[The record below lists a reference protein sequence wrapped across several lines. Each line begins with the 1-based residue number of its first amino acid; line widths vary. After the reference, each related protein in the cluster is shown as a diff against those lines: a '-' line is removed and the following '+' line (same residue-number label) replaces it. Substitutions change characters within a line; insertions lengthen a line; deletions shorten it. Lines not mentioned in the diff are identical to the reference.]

1 MPIKKKSTKRSPESE
16 KIILLKRQASYYE
29 EIALQYSH
37 ELKELQQHRQ
47 QWEEREKEYQQ
58 QIKEIRHSL
67 TKYQELE
74 ADWRDKLANGTQ
86 QIRDLETKLQQ
97 QSKMLNQKESTI
109 AHYKEKVEKLNQ
121 SDALAKA
128 RQYELALE
136 EKQKIIEDYQEKERE
151 WETQLEQAKLIRK
164 QEIARHEAVAAQKI
178 QLLEQELAEAVAS
191 HTAAQA
197 ALSKQ
202 LEERDAVISKL
213 QQEETTRQEAV
224 VAEKIQLLE
233 QELAEAVASHTAAQ
247 AALSKQLEE
256 KDAMISKLQQEE
268 TNRQEAIVA
277 EKIQLLKQELEEAVA
292 SHTAAQEAL
301 SKQLEEKDSLISKL
315 QLQESTLMKTIES
328 LKNMHAEW
336 QEKEKKYKESIQEF
350 TAKET
355 RSPKTGIP
363 IQQTVHSSAKS
374 IPATSI
380 QMPTQTH
387 ATYLKPH
394 QTPHTHPINPF
405 KPTE

>member
-1 MPIKKKSTKRSPESE
+1 MPIKKKSTKRSPEKE

-37 ELKELQQHRQ
+37 ELKELQQQHQ

-58 QIKEIRHSL
+58 QLKEIRQTL
-67 TKYQELE
+67 ANYQELE
-74 ADWRDKLANGTQ
+74 ADWRDKLAGGTQ
-86 QIRDLETKLQQ
+86 QIRDLETKIQQ
-97 QSKMLNQKESTI
+97 QAKILHQKEGTI
-109 AHYKEKVEKLNQ
+109 AHYKEKVEKLNK
-121 SDALAKA
+121 SDILVKV
-128 RQYELALE
+128 REYEQALE

-151 WETQLEQAKLIRK
+151 WEKQLEQAKLTRK
-164 QEIARHEAVAAQKI
+164 QEIARQEAEAAQKI

-191 HTAAQA
+191 HTAVQE

-202 LEERDAVISKL
+202 LDEKDSLISKL
-213 QQEETTRQEAV
+213 QEQDTTRQEAEV
-224 VAEKIQLLE
+224 EQKIQLLE
-233 QELAEAVASHTAAQ
+233 QELA
-247 AALSKQLEE
+247 
-256 KDAMISKLQQEE
+256 
-268 TNRQEAIVA
+268 
-277 EKIQLLKQELEEAVA
+277 EAVA

-315 QLQESTLMKTIES
+315 QLQESNLMKTIES
-328 LKNMHAEW
+328 LKNMHAQW

-350 TAKET
+350 TAKEA

-363 IQQTVHSSAKS
+363 IQQTAHTSAKS
-374 IPATSI
+374 IPATSTPSTSI
-380 QMPTQTH
+380 QMPTQSH

>member
-1 MPIKKKSTKRSPESE
+1 MPIKKKSTKRSPANE

-37 ELKELQQHRQ
+37 ELKELQHQHQ

-58 QIKEIRHSL
+58 QLKEIRQTL
-67 TKYQELE
+67 AKYQEME
-74 ADWRDKLANGTQ
+74 AEWRDKLADGTQ
-86 QIRDLETKLQQ
+86 QIRDLETKIQQ
-97 QSKMLNQKESTI
+97 QAKILNQKEGTI
-109 AHYKEKVEKLNQ
+109 AHYKEKVEKLNK
-121 SDALAKA
+121 SDTQFKVREFEQAL
-128 RQYELALE
+128 Q

-151 WETQLEQAKLIRK
+151 WEKQLEQAKLTRK
-164 QEIARHEAVAAQKI
+164 QEIARQKAEAAQKI

-191 HTAAQA
+191 HTAAQ
-197 ALSKQ
+197 
-202 LEERDAVISKL
+202 
-213 QQEETTRQEAV
+213 ET
-224 VAEKIQLLE
+224 
-233 QELAEAVASHTAAQ
+233 
-247 AALSKQLEE
+247 
-256 KDAMISKLQQEE
+256 
-268 TNRQEAIVA
+268 
-277 EKIQLLKQELEEAVA
+277 
-292 SHTAAQEAL
+292 L

-315 QLQESTLMKTIES
+315 QLQESNLMKTIES
-328 LKNMHAEW
+328 LKNMHAQW

-350 TAKET
+350 TAKEA

-374 IPATSI
+374 IPATSTPSTSI
-380 QMPTQTH
+380 QMPTQSH